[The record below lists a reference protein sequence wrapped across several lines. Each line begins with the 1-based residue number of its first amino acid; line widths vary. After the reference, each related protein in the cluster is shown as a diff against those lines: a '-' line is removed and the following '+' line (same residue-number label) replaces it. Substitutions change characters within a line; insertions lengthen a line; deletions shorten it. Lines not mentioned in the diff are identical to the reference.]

1 MSGSASRTILDRMV
15 RYLTPFKIFAAV
27 NVVAVLVQAV
37 TAGQLLGGAGS
48 ATHGMGAGAVHAAA
62 LILLIIGVL
71 MWRPGRG
78 PGWPALASLAILLLG
93 FAQSA
98 TGGSGA
104 VTLHVPLGMAIMGL
118 SVWLAAWAFTPSRSA
133 RSASS

>member
-1 MSGSASRTILDRMV
+1 MPGSAARPILVHMV
-15 RYLTPFKIFAAV
+15 RFLTPFKIFTAV
-27 NVVAVLVQAV
+27 NVVAVLLQAF

-48 ATHGMGAGAVHAAA
+48 AMHGTGAGAVHVAG
-62 LILLIIGVL
+62 LLLLVTGVL

-93 FAQSA
+93 FVQSA

-104 VTLHVPLGMAIMGL
+104 VALHVPLGMAIMGI
-118 SVWLAAWAFTPSRSA
+118 SVWLAVWAFTPSRSA
-133 RSASS
+133 RSVSS